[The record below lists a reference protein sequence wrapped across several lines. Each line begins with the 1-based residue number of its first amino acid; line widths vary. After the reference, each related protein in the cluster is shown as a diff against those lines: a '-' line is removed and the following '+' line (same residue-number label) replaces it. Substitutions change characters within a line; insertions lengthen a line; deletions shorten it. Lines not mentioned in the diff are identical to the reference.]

1 MKKIYL
7 AIVLIIPLVMHT
19 QENNNASEII
29 LKFTKKIEQIKTI
42 KYNARLEEKA
52 TNNGPNKKSFSI
64 QSKINYK
71 APSAKNMKD
80 WKALVDANICYDGEE
95 TKIKY
100 AYQNNTVFIDHSG
113 YTNLIR
119 INEGSIRSAVRY
131 IPLSLVTLSIDN
143 QSGSLIKNKDYLL
156 HDIKHQ
162 LLGEE
167 KINGI
172 NCYKIK
178 EIKVSKHSKKIE
190 KNQSSKVLWIG
201 KVDYIIRA
209 YETHKVFV
217 SYTITDIDFMPNSD
231 DYNIDSNKKEVFIT
245 SHDEI
250 FKRPKKPLLK
260 VGQAAPNWEL
270 YSGKGELKKLSELK
284 GKIVVL
290 DFWGTWCAPCI
301 KAMPTIEKL
310 HKNYLNKDVVVIGI
324 SVNDA
329 IGDAEKFFSENNY
342 TYLHLSQGDQVGYN
356 YNVRAYPTLYIL
368 DKQGKVLYS
377 EIGFNSK
384 SYEHWKS
391 VINKHL

>member
-42 KYNARLEEKA
+42 KYIAQLEEKV
-52 TNNGPNKKSFSI
+52 TKNSQYKKPYSI

-71 APSAKNMKD
+71 APSSQNMKD
-80 WKALVDANICYDGEE
+80 WKTLVDANICYDGEE

-100 AYQNNTVFIDHSG
+100 AYHNNTVFIDHSG

-119 INEGSIRSAVRY
+119 INEGSLRSALRY
-131 IPLSLVTLSIDN
+131 IPLSVLTLDINN
-143 QSGSLIKNKDYLL
+143 QSGGIASITNSFEIIEYELQG
-156 HDIKHQ
+156 H
-162 LLGEE
+162 ES
-167 KINGI
+167 INGTD
-172 NCYKIK
+172 CYKIK
-178 EIKVSKHSKKIE
+178 ETKYLKLNKKKVGTKI
-190 KNQSSKVLWIG
+190 LWIG
-201 KVDYIIRA
+201 KNDYIIKA
-209 YETHKVFV
+209 YETDKVYVTYTVTHINHKP
-217 SYTITDIDFMPNSD
+217 SSK

-284 GKIVVL
+284 GKIVVI

-329 IGDAEKFFSENNY
+329 IGDAEKFFFENNY
-342 TYLHLSQGDQVGYN
+342 TYTHLEQGDQVSYN

-384 SYEHWKS
+384 SYQHWKS